1 MKIVE
6 DSGQMH
12 KIDEID
18 KRILNELSKN
28 CRRSLRQI
36 SRKLEISITTLSSR
50 IEKLEKSGVIEN
62 YSAILNPEILGY
74 DLTAIIEISVSKG
87 KLLEV
92 EKEVAKNKNVFAVYD
107 VTGTSDAMV
116 IARFK
121 KRADLNAFIK
131 SLLAIDHVDRTNT
144 HLVLNVVKSDHRVVL

>member
-1 MKIVE
+1 MKIFE
-6 DSGQMH
+6 GSGQMH

-50 IEKLEKSGVIEN
+50 IEKLEKLGVIEN

-74 DLTAIIEISVSKG
+74 DITAIIEITVLKG

-92 EKEVAKNKNVFAVYD
+92 ENEVAKNKNVFAVYD

-131 SLLAIDHVDRTNT
+131 SLLAIEHVDRTNT
-144 HLVLNVVKSDHRVVL
+144 HLVLNIVKTDHRVFL

>member
-1 MKIVE
+1 
-6 DSGQMH
+6 MH

-50 IEKLEKSGVIEN
+50 IEKLEKLGVIEN

-74 DLTAIIEISVSKG
+74 DITAIIEITVLKG

-92 EKEVAKNKNVFAVYD
+92 ENEVAKNKNVFAVYD

-131 SLLAIDHVDRTNT
+131 SLLAIEHVDRTNT
-144 HLVLNVVKSDHRVVL
+144 HLVLNIVKTDHRVFL